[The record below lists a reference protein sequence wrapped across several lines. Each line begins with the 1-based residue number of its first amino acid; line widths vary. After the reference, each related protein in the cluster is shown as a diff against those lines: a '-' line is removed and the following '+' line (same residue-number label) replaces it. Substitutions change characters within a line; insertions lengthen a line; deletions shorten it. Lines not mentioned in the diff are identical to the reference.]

1 MKNVLLLTLL
11 LLTVSCKQELCD
23 CYHGYVFDENKKP
36 IHNVKV
42 QEQSKRDVQTFTD
55 TSGYFKLKKYPDFS
69 SSLIFSKDG
78 YQIDTIKTVVERYD
92 GVKYIFV
99 NYKPDTLFMKR
110 IE

>member
-42 QEQSKRDVQTFTD
+42 YKEVAFSNSTYTNKE
-55 TSGYFKLKKYPDFS
+55 GYFKLDRKVDFIS
-69 SSLIFSKDG
+69 ELIFVKEG
-78 YQIDTIKTVVERYD
+78 YISDTISPYTANRRGDKSL
-92 GVKYIFV
+92 FV
-99 NYKPDTLFMKR
+99 DRKDTLFMKR
-110 IE
+110 KE